1 MCKISTAII
10 CISGSVTEMCADN
23 KATCSQIHHFST
35 ICNRMITA
43 KIAKTVL
50 KSPNFEVNDLNH
62 DVTQISDRKKYVR
75 IW

>member
-1 MCKISTAII
+1 
-10 CISGSVTEMCADN
+10 
-23 KATCSQIHHFST
+23 
-35 ICNRMITA
+35 MITA

-50 KSPNFEVNDLNH
+50 KSPNFEVNDLNR